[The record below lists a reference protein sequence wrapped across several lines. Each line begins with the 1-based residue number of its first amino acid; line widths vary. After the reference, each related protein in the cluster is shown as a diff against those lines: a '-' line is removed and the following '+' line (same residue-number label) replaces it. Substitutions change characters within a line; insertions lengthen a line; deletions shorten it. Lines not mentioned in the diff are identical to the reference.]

1 MPHPRQFSGPELKQL
16 HTALLSGF
24 PTVDDLK
31 QMVRFELDE
40 RLEQIAGGQD
50 LFDIVFN
57 LIQWAEARG
66 RLEQL
71 IQAAQAWNAG
81 NPQLQEFVQTIAAA
95 STSVAPPPPAAEDED
110 QQRRVDA
117 ATPAQA
123 NVGIP
128 TEVWVQLCLPDSNGF
143 RDELPSYTAYGDEV
157 TQQDVRDH
165 LLRISFPR
173 NPASGELEAA
183 SISLTI
189 RAPDFHIDRPTQH
202 VQVFPYDDS
211 SKFIFFLEPHR
222 PRRKSTIVV
231 DVLQETPD
239 GQQSTLGTLPLQT
252 AIRADTTMSSSLP
265 TASAPWMLVA
275 LPLLTTAV
283 TAGTLMGNLYDT
295 GSASGSPA
303 PAPPNPYLIT
313 QTPTLPSESAGGMD
327 TSKGVSPAAKPDRSQ
342 APGSVSLKDSANV
355 HGPVIGVNTGSV
367 IYFGSELE
375 NFKPDTVQPA
385 DTFTAYEAG
394 LNLLLARLGSDH
406 ARYAEAQQYAQQL
419 QENMDRARHDRDNEP
434 LRAEREAI
442 IMQLNRLSLQ
452 TVGVSFAA
460 LCAAGCG

>member
-24 PTVDDLK
+24 PTVDDLR

-40 RLEQIAGGQD
+40 RLEQIAGGDD
-50 LFDIVFN
+50 LGDIVFN

-66 RLEQL
+66 RLAEL
-71 IQAAQAWNAG
+71 IQAAHTWNAG
-81 NPQLQEFVQTIAAA
+81 NPQLQAFVQTIAAA

-231 DVLQETPD
+231 DVLQETAD
-239 GQQSTLGTLPLQT
+239 GQLATLGSLPLQT
-252 AIRADTTMSSSLP
+252 SIRADATMSSSLP

-275 LPLLTTAV
+275 LPLLTTAA
-283 TAGTLMGNLYDT
+283 TAGGI
-295 GSASGSPA
+295 G
-303 PAPPNPYLIT
+303 
-313 QTPTLPSESAGGMD
+313 